1 MHRPDGI
8 VAHIKINMKAM
19 LTDGEGNQKALEW
32 NGPASLRPTFYFA
45 NVWMLDSGM
54 EWDGYVEIDCSDRS
68 LMRKWDRDRWYRNI
82 DAVLDAR
89 RRHANG
95 EMTQT
100 EHNRPDKAERQGLAD
115 PSAASALTVPEVPD
129 LDRRPAGRCVLR
141 SFGSERHAWH
151 AWLSMQS
158 PERRSEQGLLQR
170 LEGVTETE
178 EDKERYEKENKH
190 MYIPRH
196 CRQYLNGEPDP
207 QPVSYTHLT
216 LPTSA

>member
-1 MHRPDGI
+1 M
-8 VAHIKINMKAM
+8 
-19 LTDGEGNQKALEW
+19 EG
-32 NGPASLRPTFYFA
+32 GG
-45 NVWMLDSGM
+45 D
-54 EWDGYVEIDCSDRS
+54 VEIDCSDRS
-68 LMRKWDRDRWYRNI
+68 LMRKWDRDRWYSNI

-100 EHNRPDKAERQGLAD
+100 ELNRPDKAERRGLAD
-115 PSAASALTVPEVPD
+115 PSAASALTVQEVPD
-129 LDRRPAGRCVLR
+129 LGRRPAGRCVLR

-178 EDKERYEKENKH
+178 EAKERYEQENKH

-207 QPVSYTHLT
+207 QQYPRHECLGR
-216 LPTSA
+216 LGPDI